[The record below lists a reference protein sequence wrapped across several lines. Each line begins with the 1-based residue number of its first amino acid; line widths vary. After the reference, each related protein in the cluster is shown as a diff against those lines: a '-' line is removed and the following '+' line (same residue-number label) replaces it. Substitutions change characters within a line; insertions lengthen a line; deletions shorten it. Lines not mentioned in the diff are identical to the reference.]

1 MPDDSDRLE
10 REIEEILSKI
20 EHFPDAETRRTRA
33 RRRALRGFG
42 SAIADRQR
50 AIAKSLGRISIGQVM
65 LISFLMILGAFFL
78 RGVGPMSWLLY
89 AGVILFVSS
98 FTIMMFTRGSGGSS
112 VEQRWRGREISYS
125 TRGSSLAQRVR
136 RWWASRRTRR

>member
-98 FTIMMFTRGSGGSS
+98 LAIMFFNRGNTP
-112 VEQRWRGREISYS
+112 VEQQWRGREVTYHPQP
-125 TRGSSLAQRVR
+125 TLAERVR
-136 RWWASRRTRR
+136 SWWRSRGPAGR